1 MKFDLECPQMFLNF
15 QRGIFLNTRYKLA
28 LIIYP
33 VTTLWLCQKFSVRIT
48 KSCNMTIGRNSHY
61 QWCVKVLAVQ
71 TCLLIEKA
79 EHSRLNYSKCNA
91 KRSSK
96 CRNENQWRNY
106 QPVKHL

>member
-1 MKFDLECPQMFLNF
+1 
-15 QRGIFLNTRYKLA
+15 
-28 LIIYP
+28 
-33 VTTLWLCQKFSVRIT
+33 
-48 KSCNMTIGRNSHY
+48 MTIGRNSQY

-96 CRNENQWRNY
+96 CRNENQWRN
-106 QPVKHL
+106 

>member
-1 MKFDLECPQMFLNF
+1 
-15 QRGIFLNTRYKLA
+15 
-28 LIIYP
+28 
-33 VTTLWLCQKFSVRIT
+33 
-48 KSCNMTIGRNSHY
+48 MTIGRNSQY